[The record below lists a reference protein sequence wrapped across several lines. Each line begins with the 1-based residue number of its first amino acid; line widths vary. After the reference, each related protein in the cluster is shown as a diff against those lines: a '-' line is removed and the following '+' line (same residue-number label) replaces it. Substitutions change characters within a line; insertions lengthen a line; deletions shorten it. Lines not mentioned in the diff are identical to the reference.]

1 MPITLPPWL
10 KRTVLGVAERAGY
23 VVLTQQALAHMQ
35 DTIAALEHS
44 ITAPGTTVDYQVLT
58 DFAAKLRKFELT
70 DPEFFALYER
80 VKPYTMT
87 SIERLYAMHK
97 AVEHV
102 ARADIEGAIVECG
115 VWRGGSMMMAALT
128 LLALGKTD
136 RSLVLFDTFAGHPRP
151 NPERDCKEHYEFWL
165 QRRRTDQSSS
175 WAEAALEEVRGNLR
189 STGYPFGKLSF
200 VKGIV
205 QETIPASAPKAIA
218 LLRLDTDWY
227 DSTAH
232 ELRHLYPRLAPGG
245 VLIIDD
251 YGEMPGQKQAVDEF
265 CEQNGVV
272 LLLNR
277 IDHNGRIA
285 IKSVDRQSQTLAATA
300 GMDEGSTSRGQ

>member
-1 MPITLPPWL
+1 
-10 KRTVLGVAERAGY
+10 
-23 VVLTQQALAHMQ
+23 MQ
-35 DTIAALEHS
+35 DTVTALQHAV
-44 ITAPGTTVDYQVLT
+44 TAPGAAVDYQVLT
-58 DFAAKLRKFELT
+58 DYVAKQRKFEVT
-70 DPEFFALYER
+70 DPEFFALYQR

-102 ARADIEGAIVECG
+102 ARAGLQGAIVECG

-128 LLALGKTD
+128 LAALGNTD
-136 RSLVLFDTFAGHPRP
+136 RDLFLFDTFAGHPRP
-151 NPERDCKEHYEFWL
+151 NPERDLKEHYEFWL

-175 WAEAALEEVRGNLR
+175 WAEVTLEEVRGNL
-189 STGYPFGKLSF
+189 SSIGYPLDRVKF

-205 QETIPASAPKAIA
+205 QETIPAAAPEAIA

-232 ELRHLYPRLAPGG
+232 EMRHLYPRLVPGG
-245 VLIIDD
+245 VLILDD

-265 CEQNGVV
+265 CERNGVK

-277 IDHNGRIA
+277 IDASGRIA
-285 IKSVDRQSQTLAATA
+285 VKPGDLP
-300 GMDEGSTSRGQ
+300 SRTPAVMAEKAVASG

>member
-1 MPITLPPWL
+1 MAMRLPRWF
-10 KRTVLGVAERAGY
+10 KRTVLSVVERAGY
-23 VVLTQQALAHMQ
+23 AVVTQQELAHLR
-35 DTIAALEHS
+35 DTVTALQHAVA
-44 ITAPGTTVDYQVLT
+44 APGTAVDYQVLT
-58 DFAAKLRKFELT
+58 DYVAKLRKFEHT

-102 ARADIEGAIVECG
+102 ARAGLQGAIVECG

-128 LLALGKTD
+128 LAALGKTD
-136 RSLVLFDTFAGHPRP
+136 RDLFLFDTFAGHPRP
-151 NPERDCKEHYEFWL
+151 NPERDLKEHYEFWL

-175 WAEAALEEVRGNLR
+175 WAEVTLEEVRDNLS
-189 STGYPFGKLSF
+189 STGYPLDR
-200 VKGIV
+200 VHLTKGIV
-205 QETIPASAPKAIA
+205 QETIPAAAPEKIA

-232 ELRHLYPRLAPGG
+232 EMRHLYPRLVPGG
-245 VLIIDD
+245 VLILDD

-265 CEQNGVV
+265 CERNELF

-277 IDHNGRIA
+277 IDPSGRIA
-285 IKSVDRQSQTLAATA
+285 VKFVDAQSRIPQVVAEVEVGA
-300 GMDEGSTSRGQ
+300 SRL

>member
-1 MPITLPPWL
+1 MRLPRWL
-10 KRTVLGVAERAGY
+10 KRAALGVAKRAGY
-23 VVLTQQALAHMQ
+23 VVLTQQELAHLR
-35 DTIAALEHS
+35 DTVTALQHAV
-44 ITAPGTTVDYQVLT
+44 TAPGAAVDYQVLT
-58 DFAAKLRKFELT
+58 DYVAKQRKFEVT
-70 DPEFFALYER
+70 DPEFFALYQR

-102 ARADIEGAIVECG
+102 ARAGLQGAIVECG

-128 LLALGKTD
+128 LAALGKID
-136 RSLVLFDTFAGHPRP
+136 RDLFLFDTFAGHPRP
-151 NPERDCKEHYEFWL
+151 NPERDLKEHYEFWL

-175 WAEAALEEVRGNLR
+175 WAEVTLEEVRGNLS
-189 STGYPFGKLSF
+189 STGYPLDRVKF

-205 QETIPASAPKAIA
+205 QETIPAAAPEAIA

-232 ELRHLYPRLAPGG
+232 EMHHLYPRLVPGG
-245 VLIIDD
+245 VLILDD

-265 CEQNGVV
+265 CERSGVK

-277 IDHNGRIA
+277 IDASGRIA
-285 IKSVDRQSQTLAATA
+285 VKPGDLPSRTPAAMA
-300 GMDEGSTSRGQ
+300 EKAVASG

>member
-1 MPITLPPWL
+1 MLS
-10 KRTVLGVAERAGY
+10 VAERSGY
-23 VVLTQQALAHMQ
+23 VVLPRQTLAHMQ
-35 DTIAALEHS
+35 DKITALENAV
-44 ITAPGTTVDYQVLT
+44 TTPGNAVDYQVLT
-58 DFAAKLRKFELT
+58 DYAAKLHKFEHA
-70 DPEFFALYER
+70 DPGFFALYQR

-102 ARADIEGAIVECG
+102 ARAGLQGAIVECG
-115 VWRGGSMMMAALT
+115 VWRGGTMMMAALT

-136 RSLVLFDTFAGHPRP
+136 RSLFLFDTFAGHPRP

-165 QRRRTDQSSS
+165 QRRRTDHSSS
-175 WAEAALEEVRGNLR
+175 WAEVALEEVRGNLA
-189 STGYPFGKLSF
+189 STGYPLGKLTF

-205 QETIPASAPKAIA
+205 QETIPASAPEAIA

-232 ELRHLYPRLAPGG
+232 ELRHLYPRLVPGG
-245 VLIIDD
+245 LLIVDD
-251 YGEMPGQKQAVDEF
+251 YGEMQGQKQAVDEF
-265 CEQNGVV
+265 CEHNAIA

-277 IDHNGRIA
+277 IDHSGRIA
-285 IKSVDRQSQTLAATA
+285 VKLADQQSRPLAPAMA
-300 GMDEGSTSRGQ
+300 GMDDSGSGGG

>member
-1 MPITLPPWL
+1 MPVRLPSWI
-10 KRTVLGVAERAGY
+10 KRTVLSVAKRSGY
-23 VVLTQQALAHMQ
+23 VVLPQQTLVDMQ
-35 DTIAALEHS
+35 DKITALENAV
-44 ITAPGTTVDYQVLT
+44 TTPGNTVDYQVLT
-58 DFAAKLRKFELT
+58 DYAAKLHKFELT

-102 ARADIEGAIVECG
+102 ARAGIKGAIVECG

-136 RSLVLFDTFAGHPRP
+136 RNLFLFDTFAGHPRP
-151 NPERDCKEHYEFWL
+151 NPERDHKEHYEFWL
-165 QRRRTDQSSS
+165 RRKRTDQSSS
-175 WAEAALEEVRGNLR
+175 WAEVALEEVRGNLA
-189 STGYPFGKLSF
+189 STGYPSEKLSF

-205 QETIPASAPKAIA
+205 QETIPANAPGAIS

-227 DSTAH
+227 DSTNH
-232 ELRHLYPRLAPGG
+232 ELHHLYPRLVPGG

-251 YGEMPGQKQAVDEF
+251 YGEMRGQKQAVDEF
-265 CEQNGVV
+265 CERNGLA

-277 IDHNGRIA
+277 IDHSGRIA
-285 IKSVDRQSQTLAATA
+285 VKSVDQ
-300 GMDEGSTSRGQ
+300 

>member
-1 MPITLPPWL
+1 MRLPRWL
-10 KRTVLGVAERAGY
+10 KRTALGVAKRAGY
-23 VVLTQQALAHMQ
+23 VVVTQQELAHLH
-35 DTIAALEHS
+35 DTVTALQHAV
-44 ITAPGTTVDYQVLT
+44 TAPGAAVDYQVLT
-58 DFAAKLRKFELT
+58 DYVAKQRKFEQT

-102 ARADIEGAIVECG
+102 ARAGVQGAIVECG

-128 LLALGKTD
+128 LAALGKAD
-136 RSLVLFDTFAGHPRP
+136 RELFLFDTFAGHPRP
-151 NPERDCKEHYEFWL
+151 NPERDLRQHYEFWL

-175 WAEAALEEVRGNLR
+175 WAEVTLEEVRSNLA
-189 STGYPFGKLSF
+189 STGYPPDRLRF
-200 VKGIV
+200 VKGVV
-205 QETIPASAPKAIA
+205 QETIPTAAPEAIA

-232 ELRHLYPRLAPGG
+232 EMRHLYPRLVPGG
-245 VLIIDD
+245 VLILDD

-265 CEQNGVV
+265 CEQNGVN

-277 IDHNGRIA
+277 IDASGRIA
-285 IKSVDRQSQTLAATA
+285 VKCVDLQSRAQPVMAEMEVGAA
-300 GMDEGSTSRGQ
+300 G

>member
-1 MPITLPPWL
+1 MPIRLPSWL
-10 KRTVLGVAERAGY
+10 KRALLGVAKRAGY
-23 VVLTQQALAHMQ
+23 IVLTQQTFAHLQ

-44 ITAPGTTVDYQVLT
+44 ISAPGANVDYQVLT
-58 DFAAKLRKFELT
+58 DFTAKLRKFELT
-70 DPEFFALYER
+70 DPEFFALYEQ

-97 AVEHV
+97 AVEHM
-102 ARADIEGAIVECG
+102 ARARLQGAIVECG

-136 RSLVLFDTFAGHPRP
+136 RNLFLFDTFAGHPRP
-151 NPERDCKEHYEFWL
+151 DPERDCKEHYEFWL

-175 WAEAALEEVRGNLR
+175 WAEATLEEVRNNLA
-189 STGYPFGKLSF
+189 STGYPLDKITF
-200 VKGIV
+200 VRGIV
-205 QETIPASAPKAIA
+205 QETIPANAPAAIA

-232 ELRHLYPRLAPGG
+232 ELHHLYPRLVPGG
-245 VLIIDD
+245 VLIVDD
-251 YGEMPGQKQAVDEF
+251 YGEMQGQKQAVDEF
-265 CEQNGVV
+265 CAQNGFA

-277 IDHNGRIA
+277 IDNSGRIA
-285 IKSVDRQSQTLAATA
+285 VKPLDRQSQPMAVVA
-300 GMDEGSTSRGQ
+300 GMDEGSSGGS

>member
-1 MPITLPPWL
+1 MPIRLPSWL
-10 KRTVLGVAERAGY
+10 KRALLGVAKRAGY
-23 VVLTQQALAHMQ
+23 IVLTQQTFAHLQ

-44 ITAPGTTVDYQVLT
+44 ISAPGANVDYQVLT
-58 DFAAKLRKFELT
+58 DFTAKLRKFELT
-70 DPEFFALYER
+70 DPEFFALYEQ

-97 AVEHV
+97 AVEHM
-102 ARADIEGAIVECG
+102 ARARLQGAIVECG

-136 RSLVLFDTFAGHPRP
+136 RNLFLFDTFAGHPRP
-151 NPERDCKEHYEFWL
+151 DPERDCKEHYEFWL

-175 WAEAALEEVRGNLR
+175 WAEATLEEVRNNLA
-189 STGYPFGKLSF
+189 STGYPLDKITF
-200 VKGIV
+200 VQGIV
-205 QETIPASAPKAIA
+205 QETIPANAPAAIA

-232 ELRHLYPRLAPGG
+232 ELHHLYPRLVPGG
-245 VLIIDD
+245 VLIVDD
-251 YGEMPGQKQAVDEF
+251 YGEMQGQKQAVDEF
-265 CEQNGVV
+265 CAQNGFA

-277 IDHNGRIA
+277 IDNSGRIA
-285 IKSVDRQSQTLAATA
+285 VKPLDRQSQPMAVVA
-300 GMDEGSTSRGQ
+300 GMDEGSSGGS

>member
-1 MPITLPPWL
+1 MAMRLPRWL
-10 KRTVLGVAERAGY
+10 KRAALGVAKRAGY
-23 VVLTQQALAHMQ
+23 VVLTQQELAHLR
-35 DTIAALEHS
+35 DTVRALQHAV
-44 ITAPGTTVDYQVLT
+44 TAPGAAVDYQVLT
-58 DFAAKLRKFELT
+58 DYVAKQRKFEVT
-70 DPEFFALYER
+70 DPEFFALYQR

-102 ARADIEGAIVECG
+102 ARAGLQGAIVECG

-128 LLALGKTD
+128 LAALGKTD
-136 RSLVLFDTFAGHPRP
+136 RDLFLFDTFAGHPRP
-151 NPERDCKEHYEFWL
+151 NPERDLKEHYEFWL

-175 WAEAALEEVRGNLR
+175 WAEVTLEEVRGNLS
-189 STGYPFGKLSF
+189 STGYPLDRVKF

-205 QETIPASAPKAIA
+205 QETIPAAAPEAIA

-232 ELRHLYPRLAPGG
+232 EMHHLYPRLVPGG
-245 VLIIDD
+245 VLILDD

-265 CEQNGVV
+265 CERSGVK

-277 IDHNGRIA
+277 IDASGRIA
-285 IKSVDRQSQTLAATA
+285 VKPGDLPSRTPAAMA
-300 GMDEGSTSRGQ
+300 EKAVASG

>member
-1 MPITLPPWL
+1 MAMRLPRWF
-10 KRTVLGVAERAGY
+10 KRAVRGVVERAGY
-23 VVLTQQALAHMQ
+23 VVLPRQVLAHLE
-35 DTIAALEHS
+35 DTVVALQHAVA
-44 ITAPGTTVDYQVLT
+44 APGATVDYQVLT
-58 DFAAKLRKFELT
+58 DYVAKLRKFEQT

-102 ARADIEGAIVECG
+102 ARSGVQGAIVECG

-128 LLALGKTD
+128 LAALGRTD
-136 RSLVLFDTFAGHPRP
+136 RELFLFDTFAGHPRP
-151 NPERDCKEHYEFWL
+151 NPERDLKEHYDFWL
-165 QRRRTDQSSS
+165 QRRRTDRSSS
-175 WAEAALEEVRGNLR
+175 WAEVTLEEVRANLS
-189 STGYPFGKLSF
+189 STGYPLDKVRF
-200 VKGIV
+200 VKGVV
-205 QETIPASAPKAIA
+205 QDTIPAAAPEAIA

-232 ELRHLYPRLAPGG
+232 EMHHLYPRLVSGG

-265 CEQNGVV
+265 CEQNGVI

-277 IDHNGRIA
+277 IDASGRIA
-285 IKSVDRQSQTLAATA
+285 VKSVDLQRRTPPVMAEA
-300 GMDEGSTSRGQ
+300 EGDASS

>member
-1 MPITLPPWL
+1 M
-10 KRTVLGVAERAGY
+10 RRVVERAGY
-23 VVLTQQALAHMQ
+23 VVLPQQTLAHMQ
-35 DTIAALEHS
+35 HTIAALQHAVA
-44 ITAPGTTVDYQVLT
+44 APGATVDYQVLT
-58 DFAAKLRKFELT
+58 DYVAKLRKFEDT

-102 ARADIEGAIVECG
+102 VRSGVQGAIVECG

-128 LLALGKTD
+128 LAALGNTE
-136 RSLVLFDTFAGHPRP
+136 RELFLFDTFAGHPRP
-151 NPERDCKEHYEFWL
+151 NPERDLKEHYEFWL
-165 QRRRTDQSSS
+165 KRRRTDRSSS
-175 WAEAALEEVRGNLR
+175 WAEVALEEVRSNIA
-189 STGYPFGKLSF
+189 STGYPLERVRL

-205 QETIPASAPKAIA
+205 QDTIPGAAPDAIA

-232 ELRHLYPRLAPGG
+232 EMRHLYPRLPPGG
-245 VLIIDD
+245 VLIVDD

-265 CEQNGVV
+265 CERNGVV

-277 IDHNGRIA
+277 IDASGRIA
-285 IKSVDRQSQTLAATA
+285 VKSVDLQSRTSGVMPKTETVA
-300 GMDEGSTSRGQ
+300 G

>member
-1 MPITLPPWL
+1 MRLPSWL
-10 KRTVLGVAERAGY
+10 KRTALGVVKRAGY
-23 VVLTQQALAHMQ
+23 VLMTQQMFAHLEG
-35 DTIAALEHS
+35 TIAALQQAVA
-44 ITAPGTTVDYQVLT
+44 APGTAVDYQVLT
-58 DFAAKLRKFELT
+58 DYGAKLRKFEVT
-70 DPEFFALYER
+70 DPGFFALYER

-102 ARADIEGAIVECG
+102 ARAGIQGAIVECG

-128 LLALGKTD
+128 LLALGKSD
-136 RSLVLFDTFAGHPRP
+136 RNLLLFDTFAGHPRP

-175 WAEAALEEVRGNLR
+175 WAEVALEEVRNNLA
-189 STGYPFGKLSF
+189 STGYPLDKVAF

-205 QETIPASAPKAIA
+205 QETLPASAPAAIA

-232 ELRHLYPRLAPGG
+232 ELRHLYPRLVPGG
-245 VLIIDD
+245 VLIVDD
-251 YGEMPGQKQAVDEF
+251 YGEMQGQKQAVDEF
-265 CEQNGVV
+265 CEQSGAA

-277 IDHNGRIA
+277 IDHSGRIA
-285 IKSVDRQSQTLAATA
+285 VKCVALENQAAT
-300 GMDEGSTSRGQ
+300 SI